1 MLLSSAGLN
10 FKQLSGMIALEE
22 GIREIRTYCIGRGNR
37 IQPKFIVL
45 ADAERDQESE
55 NSTTVQQERRRHF
68 NSLLFHVTWMDTFYT
83 QVLSRLASIPRCT
96 RLVSVNFETLILFI
110 V

>member
-1 MLLSSAGLN
+1 
-10 FKQLSGMIALEE
+10 MIALEE

-55 NSTTVQQERRRHF
+55 NSTTVQQESRRHF
-68 NSLLFHVTWMDTFYT
+68 NSLLFHVTGMDPFLYS
-83 QVLSRLASIPRCT
+83 VDSPLFRDALA
-96 RLVSVNFETLILFI
+96 
-110 V
+110 